1 MHVLASVGAMCETC
15 CHFLLPVG
23 KSHVS
28 KIPCLSILPP
38 RIGTSRQTFAITL
51 WRISPSRSMA
61 CMTDPGSKSFVL
73 LQRQTT
79 DPRTAER
86 L

>member
-1 MHVLASVGAMCETC
+1 MLASVGAMCDTC

-23 KSHVS
+23 KSNVS
-28 KIPCLSILPP
+28 EIPCLSILPP
-38 RIGTSRQTFAITL
+38 RTGTSRQTSATTL
-51 WRISPSRSMA
+51 LRISLSRSMA
-61 CMTDPGSKSFVL
+61 CMTDPGSESFVL

-79 DPRTAER
+79 GPRTAER